1 MVGVDPNP
9 FHGFDPRR
17 LVSLCPSF
25 DFGLG
30 IAFARTYVASFACC
44 ETQFNERQHAAEHT
58 RVQLPPGTAQPSVL
72 AAELFE
78 VKEPSHHRAALSA
91 LALVHENGSS
101 PGAACE
107 PSPCR
112 RTIGA
117 DPSGAESTPSTSRP
131 PHDRGHPGGSG

>member
-30 IAFARTYVASFACC
+30 IGFARTYVASFACC

-78 VKEPSHHRAALSA
+78 VKEPSHHRAAVGACSCSRARLESWRGLRAVA
-91 LALVHENGSS
+91 LPEDD
-101 PGAACE
+101 
-107 PSPCR
+107 R
-112 RTIGA
+112 
-117 DPSGAESTPSTSRP
+117 SRP
-131 PHDRGHPGGSG
+131 VGRRVDAVDFEAAA